1 VSGLVT
7 VMLWAHVASASWWI
21 LASFTM
27 ALAGAVLSADSV
39 EGREFIVRVV
49 PKLNWANNA
58 AALTVLVTGL
68 VNLYG
73 AGRNRGFDFPTSFV
87 RVLAVKIVLY
97 AAMFAM
103 LRASISA
110 ARKLVAQVDGQAG
123 AGEGVGSGRLAAF
136 SAITALVGAAAM
148 LLGVWLAG
156 E

>member
-21 LASFTM
+21 LTSFTI
-27 ALAGAVLSADSV
+27 AVASAVLSADSV

-49 PKLNWANNA
+49 PKLNWANSA
-58 AALTVLVTGL
+58 AALTVLATGL

-73 AGRNRGFDFPTSFV
+73 AGRNRGFDFPASFV

-110 ARKLVAQVDGQAG
+110 ARKLVAQAGNQPG
-123 AGEGVGSGRLAAF
+123 AGERVASGRLAAF
-136 SAITALVGAAAM
+136 SAITALAGAAAM